1 MRKYLFRVCA
11 FIFSGLLFSTG
22 ASALTLGPYGG
33 QVVDSR
39 TGEPIAGASV
49 LIYWIK
55 IIPNNF
61 EGGTEVPI
69 EVKLTYT
76 DDKGGYLVPKIS
88 TNLGLSAILDLTYVI
103 IYQPGYEA
111 YRVHVRH
118 FDPEGGS
125 SPPKDFK
132 EKENLV
138 KLDRVPPDFDH
149 KSHYKKITDLFVY
162 IDEYEDVY
170 TGFLPTEKPRM
181 TGPILELREFL
192 RRVEWEDRRDLD
204 EDKR

>member
-22 ASALTLGPYGG
+22 ASALTLGPYSG

-49 LIYWIK
+49 LIYWTKAI
-55 IIPNNF
+55 
-61 EGGTEVPI
+61 
-69 EVKLTYT
+69 LTPMGSDESFLTITSAYT

-88 TNLGLSAILDLTYVI
+88 ANLGLLTLLDSTYII

-111 YRVHVRH
+111 YIVR
-118 FDPEGGS
+118 E
-125 SPPKDFK
+125 DFK

-138 KLDRVPPDFDH
+138 KLDRIPPDFDH
-149 KSHYKKITDLFVY
+149 KSHYKKITDFLWDVR
-162 IDEYEDVY
+162 EYEDVY
-170 TGFLPTEKPRM
+170 TGFLATDNPRM

>member
-1 MRKYLFRVCA
+1 MRNHLFRHFGFVLL
-11 FIFSGLLFSTG
+11 FLLFST
-22 ASALTLGPYGG
+22 ASSALTLGPYSG

-76 DDKGGYLVPKIS
+76 DDKGGYHVPKIS

-111 YRVHVRH
+111 YRVYVRH
-118 FDPEGGS
+118 FDPSGES

-132 EKENLV
+132 EKENMV

-162 IDEYEDVY
+162 IDEYEEIY

-192 RRVEWEDRRDLD
+192 RRVEWEDRRDRD
-204 EDKR
+204 EEGR